1 MARVDHAR
9 AGLTIRCAI
18 YTRKSSDEGLDQ
30 EFNSLDAQREACRA
44 YILSQKHE
52 GWTAL
57 ISLYD
62 DGGFSG
68 GTMERPALKR
78 LLDDITAAKID
89 TVVVYKVD
97 RLTRS
102 LGDFS
107 KIIEVFDS
115 HGVSFVSVTQHFN
128 TTTSMGRLTLNVLL
142 SFAQFEREVTG
153 ERIRDKFAASKK
165 KGMWMGG
172 MVPLGYDCV
181 DRKLVVNRVEAE
193 MVRAIF
199 SNYLRLGCVRKLK
212 DLLHRQQIRSKIR
225 TSIAGRTAGGLPFSR
240 GALYHLLNNRIYLG
254 EVVHKKAFYP
264 GQHDAIVSRGL
275 WDKVAARLDENN
287 QARRS
292 TKSLSTPS
300 VLTGKLFDTNGDRFT
315 PTHAVKNGKRYR
327 YYTSQAAVQHAGLR
341 PVITR
346 FPAHQLE
353 ALVLSQIRKLLQ
365 RPETWKMELDKSPE
379 TSAATKRARELGKSW
394 LTLPLDKQHGL
405 AREVIHRVV
414 VGDGSAW
421 IEIDRAR
428 LLGSMMQDH
437 EYSVEPAK
445 RLGTL
450 KLVGTFQVVHR
461 GSELRIMTPEKEE
474 FPEGVQIPSL
484 ANAVARA
491 RCWYDQIVKGKVRS
505 IRQIAA
511 QDGLGPRH
519 ARRILRCAT
528 LSPEI
533 IEAIVSGKHRPDLT
547 VNQILKKVP
556 LEWQEQK
563 KQILRAG

>member
-1 MARVDHAR
+1 MAEKQV
-9 AGLTIRCAI
+9 RCAI
-18 YTRKSSDEGLDQ
+18 YTRKSSEEGLEQ
-30 EFNSLDAQREACRA
+30 SFNSLDAQREACRA

-78 LLDDITAAKID
+78 LLEDITAAKID

-115 HGVSFVSVTQHFN
+115 HDVSFVSVTQHFN

-199 SNYLRLGCVRKLK
+199 RNYLRLGCVKRLK
-212 DLLHRQQIRSKIR
+212 DLLHRRQIRSKVR
-225 TSIAGRTAGGLPFSR
+225 TSIAGRTAGGRPFSR

-254 EVVHKKAFYP
+254 EVVHKKACYP
-264 GQHDAIVSRGL
+264 GQHDAIVSPLL
-275 WDKVAARLDENN
+275 WGKVAARLNENN
-287 QARRS
+287 QAHR
-292 TKSLSTPS
+292 TAKSLSTS
-300 VLTGKLFDTNGDRFT
+300 NVLTGKLFDTNGVRFT
-315 PTHAVKNGKRYR
+315 PTHAVKNGRRYR
-327 YYTSQAAVQHAGLR
+327 YYTSQAAVQHAGVK
-341 PVITR
+341 PSITR

-353 ALVLSQIRKLLQ
+353 HFVLAQIHQLLQ
-365 RPETWKMELDKSPE
+365 EPGKWKIGSEKNAE
-379 TSAATKRARELGKSW
+379 ASAATKRARELGKTWS
-394 LTLPLDKQHGL
+394 TLPLDKQHGL
-405 AREVIHRVV
+405 AREVIKRVV
-414 VGDGSAW
+414 VGDGNAW
-421 IEIDRAR
+421 IEIDRAK
-428 LLGSMMQDH
+428 LLGTMMQDPG
-437 EYSVEPAK
+437 SSAEPAK

-450 KLVGTFQVVHR
+450 KLVGAFQVVHR
-461 GSELRIMTPEKEE
+461 GGELRIMPPEKEGSL
-474 FPEGVQIPSL
+474 EGAPIPSL

-491 RCWYDQIVKGKVRS
+491 RCWYDQIVEGKVRS

-533 IEAIVSGKHRPDLT
+533 MEAIVTGKHRPDLT

>member
-1 MARVDHAR
+1 MADKRV
-9 AGLTIRCAI
+9 RCAI
-18 YTRKSSDEGLDQ
+18 YTRKSSEEGLEQ
-30 EFNSLDAQREACRA
+30 SFNSLDAQREACRA

-212 DLLHRQQIRSKIR
+212 DLLHRRQVRSKVR
-225 TSIAGRTAGGLPFSR
+225 TNIAGRTAGGRPFSR

-254 EVVHKKAFYP
+254 EVVHKKACYP

-275 WDKVAARLDENN
+275 WEKVAARLNENN
-287 QARRS
+287 QAHR
-292 TKSLSTPS
+292 TAKSRSTPS
-300 VLTGKLFDTNGDRFT
+300 VLTGKLFDTNGVRFT
-315 PTHAVKNGKRYR
+315 PTHAIKNGRRYR
-327 YYTSQAAVQHAGLR
+327 YYTSQAAVQQAGVK

-353 ALVLSQIRKLLQ
+353 CFVLSQLRKLLQ
-365 RPETWKMELDKSPE
+365 RPEKRTIGIEKSPE
-379 TSAATKRARELGKSW
+379 ASVANKRAREFGKSW

-414 VGDGSAW
+414 VGDGNVW
-421 IEIDRAR
+421 IEIDRAK
-428 LLGSMMQDH
+428 LLGTMMQDPG
-437 EYSVEPAK
+437 YSAKPAN
-445 RLGTL
+445 TL
-450 KLVGTFQVVHR
+450 VTIKLVGTFQAVHR
-461 GSELRIMTPEKEE
+461 GSELRIMTPDKEGI
-474 FPEGVQIPSL
+474 PEGAQIPSL

-491 RCWYDQIVKGKVRS
+491 RYWYDQIVEGKAPS

-511 QDGLGPRH
+511 KDGLGPRH
-519 ARRILRCAT
+519 ARRILRGAV

-533 IEAIVSGKHRPDLT
+533 IEAIVTGKHRPNLT
-547 VNQILKKVP
+547 VNQILEKVP
-556 LEWQEQK
+556 LNWQEQK
-563 KQILRAG
+563 KQILRVG

>member
-1 MARVDHAR
+1 MADKRV
-9 AGLTIRCAI
+9 RCAI
-18 YTRKSSDEGLDQ
+18 YTRKSSEEGLEQ
-30 EFNSLDAQREACRA
+30 SFNSLDAQREACRA

-199 SNYLRLGCVRKLK
+199 RNYLRLGCVKRLK
-212 DLLHRQQIRSKIR
+212 DLLHRRQIRSKVR
-225 TSIAGRTAGGLPFSR
+225 TSIAGRTAGGRPFSR

-254 EVVHKKAFYP
+254 EVVHKNARYP
-264 GQHDAIVSRGL
+264 GQQDAIISRGL
-275 WDKVAARLDENN
+275 WDKVAARLNENN
-287 QARRS
+287 RAHRS
-292 TKSLSTPS
+292 AKSQSTPS
-300 VLTGKLFDTNGDRFT
+300 VLTGKLFDPNGIRFT
-315 PTHAVKNGKRYR
+315 PTHAVKNGRRYR
-327 YYTSQAAVQHAGLR
+327 YYTSQAAVQQAGVR

-353 ALVLSQIRKLLQ
+353 CFVLSQIRKLLQ
-365 RPETWKMELDKSPE
+365 RPEKWKIDPEKSPE
-379 TSAATKRARELGKSW
+379 ASVATKRAREFGRAW

-405 AREVIHRVV
+405 AREVIKRVV
-414 VGDGSAW
+414 VGDGNAW
-421 IEIDRAR
+421 IEIDRAK
-428 LLGSMMQDH
+428 LLGTMMQDPR
-437 EYSVEPAK
+437 SSAEPAK

-450 KLVGTFQVVHR
+450 KLVGSFQVVHR
-461 GSELRIMTPEKEE
+461 GSELRILPPDKEGSL
-474 FPEGVQIPSL
+474 EGSQIPSL
-484 ANAVARA
+484 ANAIARA
-491 RCWYDQIVKGKVRS
+491 RYWYDQIVEGKVRS
-505 IRQIAA
+505 IRQLAA
-511 QDGLGPRH
+511 QNRLGPRH
-519 ARRILRCAT
+519 MRRILRCAT

-533 IEAIVSGKHRPDLT
+533 IEALVTGKHRPDLT
-547 VNQILKKVP
+547 LDQVVKQMP
-556 LEWQEQK
+556 LDWQDQK
-563 KQILRAG
+563 RQILRTG